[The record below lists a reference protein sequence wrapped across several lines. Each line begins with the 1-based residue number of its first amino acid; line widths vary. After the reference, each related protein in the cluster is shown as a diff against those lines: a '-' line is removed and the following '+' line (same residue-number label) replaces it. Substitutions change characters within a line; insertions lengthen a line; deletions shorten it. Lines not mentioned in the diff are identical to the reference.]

1 MKGGEIV
8 ISRLFGYLAGL
19 PHHRSLLI
27 VPTYTLLKSIDV
39 VECGLHP
46 SLERPGECGCGGAY
60 KKKKEFNTHIVR
72 ELLTS

>member
-1 MKGGEIV
+1 MKGGETV

-19 PHHRSLLI
+19 PHHRSLLT

-46 SLERPGECGCGGAY
+46 SLERPVNVGVEGPI
-60 KKKKEFNTHIVR
+60 KKGV
-72 ELLTS
+72 